1 MSEDTKDSGVKQMV
15 NPKADFRGGG
25 YQPVE
30 KGFQPRGEERGFQPQ
45 SSATPQGQPP
55 QGGTG
60 TVQPSS
66 GGTGTAEKK

>member
-1 MSEDTKDSGVKQMV
+1 MSDDPKDGGTKQMV
-15 NPKADFRGGG
+15 NPKSDFRGGG

-30 KGFQPRGEERGFQPQ
+30 KGYQPRSEERGFQPQ
-45 SSATPQGQPP
+45 TSGAPQGQPP

-66 GGTGTAEKK
+66 SGSGSAEKK